1 MIIILFSA
9 IPGLE
14 TRWEEVC
21 CYFLLY
27 AQHEFPDVKIS
38 ALKALKIST
47 KILTKSQRQNY
58 YHILNTLINS
68 DIPDDIRNETLSC
81 LKESAKYYKEEIN
94 SEIIH
99 FNLNIS
105 NSK

>member
-1 MIIILFSA
+1 MIILFLA

-27 AQHEFPDVKIS
+27 AQHEFTDVKIS

-47 KILTKSQRQNY
+47 KLLTKSQRQNY

-68 DIPDDIRNETLSC
+68 DVTDNIRSETLSC
-81 LKESAKYYKEEIN
+81 IKEGAKYYKEEIN
-94 SEIIH
+94 LEVIH
-99 FNLNIS
+99 FNLNIV